1 MPRSRN
7 EQADYLSHIVD
18 LDDCSVSPH
27 IFRFL
32 DLNGGLT
39 LLIVLLTSITIYN
52 LDLIPGFGILTVK
65 LWTL

>member
-18 LDDCSVSPH
+18 LDDWSVSPH